1 MSARRA
7 DADRSLRRFVRV
19 VEEFGTVAQM
29 KTRAGI
35 GRSHRH
41 RGFLGPAQGNF
52 PNRSFWPR
60 AASARWTGRF
70 GRTILCPWVAMRLNG
85 STEDCEMGKGFDGA
99 GFVKDIGILLVHAY
113 DGARRA
119 TTPGLVGSAIE
130 NPVRSLLA
138 TVLPS
143 GLSVGTGCVVDSYGT
158 ASRQMDIVLHERDI
172 CPVYR
177 VNDTPEATYFPCE
190 GVVAV
195 GEIKATIDGPKLEDS
210 FEKIESVKTLRRHWE
225 EFQPTVRGEKRFRS
239 YGIAANV
246 VGVRSANENE
256 ERERDEVFGF
266 VLAGTS
272 RLKPET
278 LVQRYENRARENGAG
293 FVSERASD
301 HGRRIRA
308 SVRLGWK
315 RTGNSETVIPHRR
328 SSWVLRGCGEL
339 QSSD

>member
-1 MSARRA
+1 MAREF
-7 DADRSLRRFVRV
+7 DAA
-19 VEEFGTVAQM
+19 E
-29 KTRAGI
+29 
-35 GRSHRH
+35 
-41 RGFLGPAQGNF
+41 
-52 PNRSFWPR
+52 
-60 AASARWTGRF
+60 
-70 GRTILCPWVAMRLNG
+70 
-85 STEDCEMGKGFDGA
+85 
-99 GFVKDIGILLVHAY
+99 FVKDIGILLVHAY

-158 ASRQMDIVLHERDI
+158 ASRQMDIVLYERDI

-195 GEIKATIDGPKLEDS
+195 GEIKATIDGSKLDDS

-225 EFQPTVRGEKRFRS
+225 EFQPTVQGEKRYRN
-239 YGIAANV
+239 YGIAANIA
-246 VGVRSANENE
+246 GIRSEHENE

-272 RLKPET
+272 RLKPES
-278 LVQRYENRARENGAG
+278 LVQRYENRARSHGAG
-293 FVSERASD
+293 SCPNVLATMDGAYVRPFASDGGERAIPKRSFHTGD
-301 HGRRIRA
+301 GVGYYEGVASFRLLIDELYEAYRYGHTASLGAFRRYLMSPEDSQPRTMRAHGIMR
-308 SVRLGWK
+308 
-315 RTGNSETVIPHRR
+315 NP
-328 SSWVLRGCGEL
+328 
-339 QSSD
+339 

>member
-1 MSARRA
+1 
-7 DADRSLRRFVRV
+7 
-19 VEEFGTVAQM
+19 
-29 KTRAGI
+29 
-35 GRSHRH
+35 
-41 RGFLGPAQGNF
+41 
-52 PNRSFWPR
+52 
-60 AASARWTGRF
+60 
-70 GRTILCPWVAMRLNG
+70 
-85 STEDCEMGKGFDGA
+85 MGKGFDGA

-293 FVSERASD
+293 LCPNVLATMDGAYVRPFVSDGNGRAIPKRSFHTGD
-301 HGRRIRA
+301 RVGYYEGVESFRVLIDELYEAYRYGHTAPLAAFRRYLMSRDDSQPRTLRAHGIM
-308 SVRLGWK
+308 
-315 RTGNSETVIPHRR
+315 GNP
-328 SSWVLRGCGEL
+328 
-339 QSSD
+339 